1 MSSQL
6 KEILEATI
14 AYIEH
19 QHTLE
24 SNSEEDS
31 DSENENNKRLWV
43 RPWIKERELGDIR
56 KGSFVLID
64 DLLLSDPIK
73 LKNYL
78 RMDITTFNYLANSIK
93 HLIIRKDTHYRKAIT
108 VNQRV
113 AMALRYLASGESYTS
128 MHMQFRVGL
137 STISEIV
144 PEVLEALWT
153 VLSPVYLKIP
163 NSEVKW
169 LAIADKYHS
178 IWNMPNCIGSLDG
191 KHIYIQACRDAG
203 SMFYNYKQTH
213 SIVLMALCDAERN
226 FTYIDVGCN
235 GRASDGSVLNNCSL
249 INILE
254 NPSSVNI
261 PKPRS
266 LPERHIPLPFF
277 IVGYDAFPLKDNL
290 MKPYPR
296 RGLTI

>member
-6 KEILEATI
+6 KEILETTI

-19 QHTLE
+19 QHTVE

-31 DSENENNKRLWV
+31 DSENKNNKRLWV

-153 VLSPVYLKIP
+153 VLSPVYLKMP
-163 NSEVKW
+163 NSE
-169 LAIADKYHS
+169 
-178 IWNMPNCIGSLDG
+178 
-191 KHIYIQACRDAG
+191 
-203 SMFYNYKQTH
+203 
-213 SIVLMALCDAERN
+213 
-226 FTYIDVGCN
+226 
-235 GRASDGSVLNNCSL
+235 
-249 INILE
+249 
-254 NPSSVNI
+254 
-261 PKPRS
+261 
-266 LPERHIPLPFF
+266 
-277 IVGYDAFPLKDNL
+277 
-290 MKPYPR
+290 
-296 RGLTI
+296 